1 MIGRRASSRGP
12 QSPQSPQRW
21 IRDEG
26 PGQLVHNWPLVLTRG
41 IAALVFGV
49 FAFGAPTLSLGLLV
63 LLFGA
68 YALADGLLAV
78 ASAVHA
84 RDGERWT
91 MLLLEGMA
99 GIVIGALAI
108 LRPTL
113 TAMALLYLVAF
124 WAILTGVMELGTA
137 IRLRRRIDN
146 EWLLAL
152 GGTASLG
159 IGALLLIFPGPSALA
174 FAFWLGSYAIIFGV
188 LMVALGLRLWRW
200 ERHPVGEMPT
210 LLHRTRTV
218 G

>member
-1 MIGRRASSRGP
+1 MVVQRSSSPGP
-12 QSPQSPQRW
+12 QGAQRW
-21 IRDEG
+21 LTDEG
-26 PGQLVHNWPLVLTRG
+26 PGRLAHNWPLVLTRG
-41 IAALVFGV
+41 IAAILFGV
-49 FAFGAPTLSLGLLV
+49 VAFCAPTLSLGLLV

-68 YALADGLLAV
+68 YALADGVLAV
-78 ASAVHA
+78 ASALHG

-99 GIVIGALAI
+99 GVLIGVLAI

-113 TAMALLYLVAF
+113 TAMALLCLVAG

-137 IRLRRRIDN
+137 IRLRRRIQN

-159 IGALLLIFPGPSALA
+159 IGVLLLLFPGPSALA
-174 FAFWLGSYAIIFGV
+174 FAFWLGSYAIIFGI

-200 ERHPVGEMPT
+200 ERHPVGETPT
-210 LLHRTRTV
+210 LLHRTRAA
-218 G
+218 